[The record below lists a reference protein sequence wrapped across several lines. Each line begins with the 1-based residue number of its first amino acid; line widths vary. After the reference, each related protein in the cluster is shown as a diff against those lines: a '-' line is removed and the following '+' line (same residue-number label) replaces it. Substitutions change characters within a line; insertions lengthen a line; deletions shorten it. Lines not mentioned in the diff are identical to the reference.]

1 MKLGENR
8 VPGFPSHTATDS
20 SELIQVTGGLFQSP
34 LGALGK
40 HKVLFTSIII
50 PDLQEYV
57 LCPGVVAPEA

>member
-1 MKLGENR
+1 MKRSENR
-8 VPGFPSHTATDS
+8 VPGFPSHMVTYT

-57 LCPGVVAPEA
+57 LCPGVVTLEA